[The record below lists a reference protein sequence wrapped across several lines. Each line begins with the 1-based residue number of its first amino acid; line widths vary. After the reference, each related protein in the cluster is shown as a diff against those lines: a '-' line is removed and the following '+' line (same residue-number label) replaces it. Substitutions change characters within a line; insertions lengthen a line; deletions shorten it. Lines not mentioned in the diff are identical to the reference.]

1 MGNNMVA
8 SIRNAWKIPDLRKKM
23 LMTILML
30 LIYRIGTHI
39 PVPGLSATVL
49 AELGRSG
56 SSLFGFLNII
66 SGGAFNN
73 ASIFAMS
80 IGPYI
85 TASIII
91 QLLTIAIPKLEQ
103 LSKEGEHGRKI
114 LAEWTRYGAV
124 ILGFI
129 QASALYSGVIRG
141 AVTNRSFLSFI
152 TITLTFTAGTA
163 FLMWLGEQI
172 NEYGIGNGI
181 SLLIFAGII
190 SRGPDGA
197 AILIGYL
204 VSGTFGEGVIGYIV
218 LILILLVFVAMIALV
233 IFVQEAERRIP
244 VQYAKRVVGRKMYGG
259 QSTHIPI
266 KVNVSGVMPII
277 FAMSIMTFPP
287 TIINL
292 IWGNKETG
300 PFLTYLKNI
309 QDKPWFALAYAL
321 LVMFFTFFYSMIAF
335 NPVELA
341 NNIRKNGG
349 FVPGIRPGKPTSDY
363 ISRVLNRITWF
374 GALFLALVTIMP
386 SLLQTFTNISN
397 VWFGGTSLLI
407 MVSVALETVKQIESQ
422 MLMRHYKG
430 FLE

>member
-8 SIRNAWKIPDLRKKM
+8 SIRNAWKIPDLRKKIF
-23 LMTILML
+23 MTILML
-30 LIYRIGTHI
+30 LIFRLGTHI
-39 PVPGLSATVL
+39 PVPGLSATAL
-49 AELGRSG
+49 ADLGQGG

-103 LSKEGEHGRKI
+103 LSKEGEQGRK
-114 LAEWTRYGAV
+114 LMAEWTRYGAV

-129 QASALYSGVIRG
+129 QASALYSGIRG
-141 AVTNRSFLSFI
+141 AVTNRSVWSFI

-197 AILIGYL
+197 AVLIGYL
-204 VSGTFGEGVIGYIV
+204 VSGTFGQGVIGYIV
-218 LILILLVFVAMIALV
+218 LLLILLVFVAMVALV

-244 VQYAKRVVGRKMYGG
+244 VQYAKKVVGRKMYGG
-259 QSTHIPI
+259 QSSHIPI

-292 IWGNKETG
+292 IWGNSETG

-309 QDKPWFALAYAL
+309 QDKSWFTVAYAL

-335 NPVELA
+335 NPIELA

-363 ISRVLNRITWF
+363 ITKVLNRITWF
-374 GALFLALVTIMP
+374 GALFLALVTILP

-407 MVSVALETVKQIESQ
+407 MVSVALETVQQIESQ

-430 FLE
+430 FLD

>member
-1 MGNNMVA
+1 MENSVFS
-8 SIRNAWKIPDLRKKM
+8 SIRNAWKIPDLRKKIF
-23 LMTILML
+23 MTIIML
-30 LIYRIGTHI
+30 LIFRLGTHI
-39 PVPGLSATVL
+39 PVPGLSAAALKDL
-49 AELGRSG
+49 ASG
-56 SSLFGFLNII
+56 GGSLFGFFNII
-66 SGGAFNN
+66 SGGAFQN

-80 IGPYI
+80 ISPYI

-103 LSKEGEHGRKI
+103 LSKEGEHGRKV
-114 LAEWTRYGAV
+114 LAEWTRYGTV

-129 QASALYSGVIRG
+129 QASALYGGIRS
-141 AVTNRSFLSFI
+141 AVVNPSVWSYF

-190 SRGPDGA
+190 SRGPNT
-197 AILIGYL
+197 LVTLLGYL
-204 VSGTFGEGVIGYIV
+204 EAGMLGEGALGYIV
-218 LILILLVFVAMIALV
+218 IVIIVLVFIASVALV
-233 IFVQEAERRIP
+233 VYVQEAERRVP

-266 KVNVSGVMPII
+266 KVNSAGVMPII
-277 FAMSIMTFPP
+277 FAMSFATFPP

-292 IWGNKETG
+292 IWGNSETG
-300 PFLTYLKNI
+300 PFLTYLKTMNE
-309 QDKPWFALAYAL
+309 KPWFTVVYAL
-321 LVMFFTFFYSMIAF
+321 LIMFFTFFYTMVAF

-341 NNIRKNGG
+341 NNIKKNGG

-363 ISRVLNRITWF
+363 IAKVLNSVTWF
-374 GALFLALVTIMP
+374 GALFLAFITIFP
-386 SLLQTFTNISN
+386 SLLQMFTKIAN
-397 VWFGGTSLLI
+397 VWFGSTSLLI
-407 MVSVALETVKQIESQ
+407 MVNVALETVKQIESQ

-430 FLE
+430 FLD

>member
-8 SIRNAWKIPDLRKKM
+8 SLRNAWKIPDLRKKIF
-23 LMTILML
+23 MTILML
-30 LIYRIGTHI
+30 MLFRLGTHI
-39 PVPGLSATVL
+39 PVPGLSAAALSDL
-49 AELGRSG
+49 AKGG
-56 SSLFGFLNII
+56 SSLFGFFNII

-80 IGPYI
+80 ISPYI

-114 LAEWTRYGAV
+114 MAEWTRYGAV

-129 QASALYSGVIRG
+129 QASALYVGIRS
-141 AVTNRSFLSFI
+141 AVTNRNIWSYF

-190 SRGPDGA
+190 SRGPAGA
-197 AILIGYL
+197 TVLIGYL
-204 VSGTFGEGVIGYIV
+204 VSGTLGEGVIGYFV
-218 LILILLVFVAMIALV
+218 LLLIILVFVAMIALV
-233 IFVQEAERRIP
+233 VFVQEAERRIP
-244 VQYAKRVVGRKMYGG
+244 VQYAKKVVGRKMYGG
-259 QSTHIPI
+259 QSSHIPI

-292 IWGNKETG
+292 IWGNGETG
-300 PFLTYLKNI
+300 PFLNYLKNI
-309 QDKPWFALAYAL
+309 QDKPWFTLAYAL
-321 LVMFFTFFYSMIAF
+321 LVMFFTFFYTMIAF
-335 NPVELA
+335 NPIELA

-363 ISRVLNRITWF
+363 ISKVLNRITWF
-374 GALFLALVTIMP
+374 GALFLALITVLP
-386 SLLQTFTNISN
+386 SLLQTFTNIKN
-397 VWFGGTSLLI
+397 VWLGGTSMLI
-407 MVSVALETVKQIESQ
+407 MVGVALETVKQVESQ

-430 FLE
+430 FLD

>member
-1 MGNNMVA
+1 MANNMAA

-23 LMTILML
+23 LMTLLML
-30 LIYRIGTHI
+30 LVFRFGTHI
-39 PVPGLSATVL
+39 PVPGLSAAALSEL
-49 AELGRSG
+49 AQSG
-56 SSLFGFLNII
+56 SSLFGFINII

-73 ASIFAMS
+73 ASIFSMS
-80 IGPYI
+80 IQPYI

-114 LAEWTRYGAV
+114 MAEWTRYSTV

-129 QASALYSGVIRG
+129 QASAMYVGIRDAVIRR
-141 AVTNRSFLSFI
+141 NFWSYL
-152 TITLTFTAGTA
+152 TITLSFTAGTA

-172 NEYGIGNGI
+172 TEYGIGNGI
-181 SLLIFAGII
+181 SLLIFTGII
-190 SRGPDGA
+190 SRGPSLVV
-197 AILIGYL
+197 ILYQYL
-204 VSGTFGEGVIGYIV
+204 KAGVLGEGAVGYIV
-218 LILILLVFVAMIALV
+218 LLIIVLVMVAMIALV
-233 IFVQEAERRIP
+233 VYVQEAERRIP

-266 KVNVSGVMPII
+266 KVNVAGVMPII

-292 IWGNKETG
+292 ILGSKETG

-309 QDKPWFALAYAL
+309 NDKPWFTVVYAL
-321 LVMFFTFFYSMIAF
+321 LVMFFTFFYTMIAF

-341 NNIRKNGG
+341 NNIKKNGG
-349 FVPGIRPGKPTSDY
+349 FVPGIRPGKPTADY
-363 ISRVLNRITWF
+363 ITKVLNRVTWF
-374 GALFLALVTIMP
+374 GAFFLALVTVLP
-386 SLLQTFTNISN
+386 SLLQTFTKISN

-407 MVSVALETVKQIESQ
+407 MVSVAIETVRQIESQ
-422 MLMRHYKG
+422 LTMRHYKG
-430 FLE
+430 FLD

>member
-8 SIRNAWKIPDLRKKM
+8 SVRNAWKIPDLRKKI
-23 LMTILML
+23 LMTVLML
-30 LIYRIGTHI
+30 LIFRLGTHI
-39 PVPGLSATVL
+39 PVPGLSSAALKDL
-49 AELGRSG
+49 AQGG

-66 SGGAFNN
+66 SGGAFQN

-91 QLLTIAIPKLEQ
+91 KLLTIAIPKLEQ
-103 LSKEGEHGRKI
+103 LSKEGEHGKKI
-114 LAEWTRYGAV
+114 MAEWTRYGAV

-129 QASALYSGVIRG
+129 QASALYVGIRNV
-141 AVTNRSFLSFI
+141 VTVRNFWSYI
-152 TITLTFTAGTA
+152 TVTLTFTAGTA

-181 SLLIFAGII
+181 SLLIFAGIV
-190 SRGPDGA
+190 SRLPDGVM
-197 AILIGYL
+197 ILYGYLIG
-204 VSGTFGEGVIGYIV
+204 GTLGEGVIGYIV
-218 LILILLVFVAMIALV
+218 ILLILLVSVAMIALV
-233 IFVQEAERRIP
+233 VFVQEAERRIP
-244 VQYAKRVVGRKMYGG
+244 VQYAKKVVGRKMYGG
-259 QSTHIPI
+259 QSSHIPI

-292 IWGNKETG
+292 IWGNSETG

-309 QDKPWFALAYAL
+309 QEKPWFTVAYAL
-321 LVMFFTFFYSMIAF
+321 LVMFFTFFYTMIAF
-335 NPVELA
+335 NPIELA

-363 ISRVLNRITWF
+363 ITKVLNRITWF
-374 GALFLALVTIMP
+374 GALFLALITILP
-386 SLLQTFTNISN
+386 SLLQTFTKITN

-407 MVSVALETVKQIESQ
+407 MVGVALETVKQIESQ

-430 FLE
+430 FLD

>member
-1 MGNNMVA
+1 MGNSMVA
-8 SIRNAWKIPDLRKKM
+8 SLRNAWRIQDLRKKIF
-23 LMTILML
+23 MTVLML
-30 LIYRIGTHI
+30 LIFRLGTHI
-39 PVPGLSATVL
+39 PVPGLSASAL
-49 AELGRSG
+49 AELAAGG

-66 SGGAFNN
+66 SGGAFDK

-103 LSKEGEHGRKI
+103 LMKEGEHGQKI
-114 LAEWTRYGAV
+114 MAEWTRYGAV

-129 QASALYSGVIRG
+129 EATALYMGIRS
-141 AVTNRSFLSFI
+141 AVTQRNVWSFI
-152 TITLTFTAGTA
+152 TISLTFTAGTA

-197 AILIGYL
+197 TLLIEYL
-204 VSGTFGEGVIGYIV
+204 RSGTLGEGAIGYIV
-218 LILILLVFVAMIALV
+218 LALIILVFVAMIALV
-233 IFVQEAERRIP
+233 VFVQEAERRIP

-292 IWGNKETG
+292 IWGNSETG

-309 QDKPWFALAYAL
+309 QNKPWFTVAYAL
-321 LVMFFTFFYSMIAF
+321 LVMFFTFFYTMIAF
-335 NPVELA
+335 NPIELA
-341 NNIRKNGG
+341 NNIKKNGG

-363 ISRVLNRITWF
+363 ITKVLNRITWF
-374 GALFLALVTIMP
+374 GALFLALITVLP
-386 SLLQTFTNISN
+386 SLLQTFTNITN

-430 FLE
+430 FLD

>member
-8 SIRNAWKIPDLRKKM
+8 SLRNAWKIPDLRKKIF
-23 LMTILML
+23 MTILML
-30 LIYRIGTHI
+30 LIFRLGTHI
-39 PVPGLSATVL
+39 PVPGLSASAL
-49 AELGRSG
+49 ADLAAGG
-56 SSLFGFLNII
+56 SSLFGFFNII
-66 SGGAFNN
+66 SGGAFKN

-80 IGPYI
+80 ISPYV

-114 LAEWTRYGAV
+114 MAEWTRYGTV

-129 QASALYSGVIRG
+129 QASALYVGLRT
-141 AVTNRSFLSFI
+141 AVVSPSVLSFF
-152 TITLTFTAGTA
+152 TITLSFTAGTA

-190 SRGPDGA
+190 SRAPDGA
-197 AILIGYL
+197 AALIGYQQAK
-204 VSGTFGEGVIGYIV
+204 SFGEGIIGYIV
-218 LILILLVFVAMIALV
+218 MLLIVLVLVAMIALV

-244 VQYAKRVVGRKMYGG
+244 VQYAKKVVGRKMYGG

-277 FAMSIMTFPP
+277 FAMSLMTFPP

-292 IWGNKETG
+292 IWGSRETG
-300 PFLTYLKNI
+300 PFLTYLKDINN
-309 QDKPWFALAYAL
+309 KPWFTVAYAL
-321 LVMFFTFFYSMIAF
+321 LVMFFTFFYTMIAF
-335 NPVELA
+335 NPIELA
-341 NNIRKNGG
+341 NNIKKNGG

-363 ISRVLNRITWF
+363 IAKVLNRVTWF
-374 GALFLALVTIMP
+374 GALFLALVTILP
-386 SLLQTFTNISN
+386 SLLQTFTKISN

-407 MVSVALETVKQIESQ
+407 LVNVAMETVKQIESQ